1 MCDEC
6 NADAAAALLDEFCQ
20 HVPSRPERPLTF
32 MEISRYPHYENV
44 CSNILAFFF
53 DPSELHGLGTL
64 FLDALAQVGCIKDP
78 DGTIGVDVQVDR
90 EEATSSGNRIDLL
103 IRSHSHAILIE
114 NKIFAG
120 TDYNPLEDYA
130 KHLCSLEQPQKC
142 KLFLTLNP
150 VLGESE
156 IGHGF
161 TNITYADFVRELRG
175 LLGKH
180 AARADTRYLTFMLDF
195 LNTLD
200 HLREGRVMSE
210 KLAGFLAKDD
220 NCATATHFFKEIDTF
235 KDELRKTVSELGSN
249 LDDIA
254 RDGRVSQGKWREQY
268 GLYDILWIAV
278 EHSMFPDSKIG
289 LNAIIG
295 PTGWSFEIFLQKEPP
310 DPGTLAKLKNLL
322 HKLEIKFEDKYRI
335 PLQKRF
341 GYTDELQKVATFV
354 REVVT
359 KIKQSSD
366 SAT

>member
-1 MCDEC
+1 MSDGWSAE
-6 NADAAAALLDEFCQ
+6 AAGALLEAFRQ
-20 HVPSRPERPLTF
+20 EVPKRPERPLTF

-53 DPSELHGLGTL
+53 NPSEPHGLGTL
-64 FLDALAQVGCIKDP
+64 FLDALAKVGCIKEP
-78 DGTIGVDVQVDR
+78 DWTTGAHVQVDR

-120 TDYNPLEDYA
+120 TDYNPLGDYA

-200 HLREGRVMSE
+200 HLREAREMNE
-210 KLAGFLAKDD
+210 KAAGFLAKDD
-220 NCATATHFFKEIDTF
+220 NFTKARHFFKEIDTF
-235 KDELRKTVSELGSN
+235 RNELRQTVSELGSN

-254 RDGRVSQGKWREQY
+254 RDGRVSQGKWREKH
-268 GLYDILWIAV
+268 GLYDILWIDV

-322 HKLEIKFEDKYRI
+322 RKLKIGFEEKYRFT
-335 PLQKRF
+335 LQKRF
-341 GYTDELQKVATFV
+341 GYTDELQEVAEFV

-359 KIKQSSD
+359 RIKQSSD